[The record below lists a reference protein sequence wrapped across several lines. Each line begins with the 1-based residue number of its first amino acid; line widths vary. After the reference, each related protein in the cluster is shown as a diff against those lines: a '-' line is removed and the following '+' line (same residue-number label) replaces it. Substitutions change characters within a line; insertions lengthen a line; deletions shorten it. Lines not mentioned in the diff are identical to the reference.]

1 MSVPRETLVG
11 GFVLGGIAIGI
22 CAILTFSSLQLFQRH
37 TAVIVIF
44 RDSVAGLSVGSAVTF
59 RGVNIGRV
67 KEMRVHVDQ
76 ADHTPVIPVFL
87 DLEHGNIVW
96 TDSSK
101 SGKQWTLEEAVKAG
115 LRAQLTQQSLITGIM
130 TVNLDLHPTAAAVPI
145 KFHDGVLEIP
155 AIPSEIEILKDQLM
169 GLNLPELGAETRKA
183 LASLQKTLDALSANV
198 GPLAAKLGTTV
209 EDTDTAIRR
218 LRVGATRTL
227 ANYDRLERVAQEQIS
242 VNGKDLAVVLKST
255 EDAMT
260 RANAVLASLEEISGP
275 RSETRQDLEASVRDL
290 AASAS
295 SLREFTHDF
304 ERQPVGVLLRRRS
317 R

>member
-1 MSVPRETLVG
+1 
-11 GFVLGGIAIGI
+11 
-22 CAILTFSSLQLFQRH
+22 
-37 TAVIVIF
+37 
-44 RDSVAGLSVGSAVTF
+44 
-59 RGVNIGRV
+59 
-67 KEMRVHVDQ
+67 
-76 ADHTPVIPVFL
+76 
-87 DLEHGNIVW
+87 
-96 TDSSK
+96 
-101 SGKQWTLEEAVKAG
+101 
-115 LRAQLTQQSLITGIM
+115 
-130 TVNLDLHPTAAAVPI
+130 
-145 KFHDGVLEIP
+145 
-155 AIPSEIEILKDQLM
+155 M

-183 LASLQKTLDALSANV
+183 LASLQNTLDALSANV
-198 GPLAAKLGTTV
+198 GPLTAKLGTTV

-227 ANYDRLERVAQEQIS
+227 ANYDRLEKVAQEQIS